1 MNFDVYSMGFSNRTW
16 EETLAILSGYKIRRL
31 ADIRTLPGSKHT
43 PQFNLEHL
51 QVALPRA
58 GIEYVHLKALGG
70 LRKPRRDSVLNA
82 AWRNDAFRGYA
93 DYMQTQE
100 FDAALNEL
108 IRLLQEKTTVYCCTE
123 AVARILLPDAGHLQE
138 EEANY
143 RNKHHLTK
151 HKPALPLYTV
161 RDARASLE
169 LMRPVKYGE
178 VVSLSSSLGFD
189 MMHAGHIL
197 GSSFVRF
204 REGSG
209 GTQKTVLF
217 TGDIGRYDQ
226 PIIFDPASV
235 DAADYLILE
244 STYGNRLHAGNE

>member
-123 AVARILLPDAGHLQE
+123 AVFWRCNRQLVSDALLARCYIFVQFLAPTMIDQHT
-138 EEANY
+138 
-143 RNKHHLTK
+143 LTK
-151 HKPALPLYTV
+151 YMKA
-161 RDARASLE
+161 
-169 LMRPVKYGE
+169 K
-178 VVSLSSSLGFD
+178 
-189 MMHAGHIL
+189 
-197 GSSFVRF
+197 
-204 REGSG
+204 
-209 GTQKTVLF
+209 K
-217 TGDIGRYDQ
+217 
-226 PIIFDPASV
+226 
-235 DAADYLILE
+235 
-244 STYGNRLHAGNE
+244 